1 MTITILTFVWFTQ
14 EETYM
19 KKLTL
24 IFCLAVFGL
33 WFNPLYAGCTKE
45 EIMRLLDRGFD
56 KTQIEKICSADNGE
70 ESRPKSDSGSQ
81 DNASAKLQV
90 AFKDHII
97 DYKGV
102 FEYDGETAK
111 LRVKLYDQE
120 TSRLIKEET
129 RDLELVFSE
138 HGKGFRTRFFIP
150 FDSTTPNPHYHEVTL
165 IFEKNKDGSIAL
177 QNCNQDDCYPG
188 EVRILKEDSSSR
200 DSNANQPTLS
210 GAFRLEYTA
219 GTYVHQA
226 LLIMT
231 GSSGKMR
238 VQFFDPETER
248 TELVEMNMQFK
259 RTLKGDIIEGS
270 EPTDVKKG
278 KQHPTYAA
286 DNFVFKR
293 YPNGELKV
301 FNVDD
306 NQVAVEVD
314 MQPIETKQE
323 FKEALKKF
331 QWKLATIP
339 EFEEPLR

>member
-1 MTITILTFVWFTQ
+1 M
-14 EETYM
+14 
-19 KKLTL
+19 
-24 IFCLAVFGL
+24 VFSL
-33 WFNPLYAGCTKE
+33 WFSPSAYAGCTKE
-45 EIMRLLDRGFD
+45 EIMKLLDRGFD
-56 KTQIEKICSADNGE
+56 KAQIEKICGPDSTDQP
-70 ESRPKSDSGSQ
+70 RPKSDSGNQS
-81 DNASAKLQV
+81 NASAKLQV
-90 AFKDHII
+90 TFKDHVI

-102 FEYDGETAK
+102 FEYDGGTAK

-120 TSRLIKEET
+120 TSRLIKEDT
-129 RDLELVFSE
+129 RELELVFSP
-138 HGKGFRTRFFIP
+138 HGKGFRTRFFVP
-150 FDSTTPNPHYHEVTL
+150 YDSTTPTPHYHEVTL
-165 IFEKNKDGSIAL
+165 IFEKNDDGSIAL

-188 EVRILKEDSSSR
+188 EVKILKGDSSSP
-200 DSNANQPTLS
+200 DSDANQPTLS
-210 GAFRLEYTA
+210 GAFQLEYTA

-231 GSSGKMR
+231 GSSGKIR
-238 VQFFDPETER
+238 VQFFDPETEQ
-248 TELVEMNMQFK
+248 TELVEMDLQFK
-259 RTLKGDIIEGS
+259 RTLKGDILEGS
-270 EPTDVKKG
+270 DPLDVKTG
-278 KQHPTYAA
+278 KKHPTYAA
-286 DNFVFKR
+286 DNFMFKR